1 VCAASLLVVS
11 TTAAVSVETPTEP
24 SQPLQPSQTPVT
36 GAETSKKTKK
46 TSAKR
51 GRDAA
56 FVDPVVQE
64 LVRRYG
70 CTRSSGATVA
80 TSVPGVPVMCTRSYR
95 LRECKRRLV

>member
-1 VCAASLLVVS
+1 VCASSLLVVS
-11 TTAAVSVETPTEP
+11 TTAAVSVETQTEP
-24 SQPLQPSQTPVT
+24 SQASQPSVS
-36 GAETSKKTKK
+36 GAETAKKIKKTA
-46 TSAKR
+46 AKR

-80 TSVPGVPVMCTRSYR
+80 TSVPGVPAMCTRSYR